1 MEVLKRN
8 KVKNVSGNKVR
19 ELRLKNKL
27 TQQQLA
33 EKLQLQG
40 IDISLKEISK
50 IEHNARLLK
59 DFELFAI
66 AEIFNISTDFFSKK
80 A

>member
-1 MEVLKRN
+1 MKIYKFN
-8 KVKNVSGNKVR
+8 KAKNVSGNVVK
-19 ELRLKNKL
+19 ELRLKNNL

-33 EKLQLQG
+33 EKLQLKG
-40 IDISLKEISK
+40 VDISLKEISK
-50 IEHNARLLK
+50 IENNSRSLK

-66 AEIFNISTDFFSKK
+66 AEIFNVSTDFFRKR

>member
-1 MEVLKRN
+1 MKIYKFN
-8 KVKNVSGNKVR
+8 KAKNVSGNIVK
-19 ELRLKNKL
+19 ELRLKNNL

-33 EKLQLQG
+33 EKLQLKG
-40 IDISLKEISK
+40 VDISLKEISK
-50 IEHNARLLK
+50 IENNARSLK

-66 AEIFNISTDFFSKK
+66 AEIFNVSTDVFRKR